1 MNENTN
7 VFYFDVSN
15 CVNNLRKLKS
25 GNKIRLAINC
35 WNINVPRNKSL
46 MEITQL
52 VLKITIDKSFMRVQN
67 YLICLLLYRI
77 QQIC

>member
-1 MNENTN
+1 MIFYVNENAN

-15 CVNNLRKLKS
+15 YVHNLWKLKS
-25 GNKIRLAINC
+25 GNKIRLEINC

-52 VLKITIDKSFMRVQN
+52 VLKITIDKSFT
-67 YLICLLLYRI
+67 
-77 QQIC
+77 